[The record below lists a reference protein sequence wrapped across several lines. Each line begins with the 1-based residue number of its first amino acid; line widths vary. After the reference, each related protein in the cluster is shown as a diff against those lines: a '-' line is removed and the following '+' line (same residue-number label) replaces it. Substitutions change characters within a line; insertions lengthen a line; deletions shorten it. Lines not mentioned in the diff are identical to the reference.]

1 MHRCSPSNILPRKQY
16 NVIADESKWQTMG
29 HSVERGHHFCKC
41 GTKQTS
47 GSSIQSL
54 LCLKFA
60 DIRAHNKTLSA
71 FYLTSFIPRCAEIL
85 VCSVVAF
92 GGFVMKSRYIKP
104 RLASDGYRL
113 AEAVSYI
120 KSFEAV
126 VQNLQ
131 RGGLK
136 NVERSS
142 TFRRQKI
149 A

>member
-1 MHRCSPSNILPRKQY
+1 
-16 NVIADESKWQTMG
+16 
-29 HSVERGHHFCKC
+29 
-41 GTKQTS
+41 
-47 GSSIQSL
+47 
-54 LCLKFA
+54 
-60 DIRAHNKTLSA
+60 
-71 FYLTSFIPRCAEIL
+71 
-85 VCSVVAF
+85 
-92 GGFVMKSRYIKP
+92 MKSRYIKS

-136 NVERSS
+136 NAERSS